1 MTDTNPDTNP
11 DKIFDQDYVPG
22 TVYFDEDGYPYANIW
37 DDEAMLHLAE
47 SRYC

>member
-1 MTDTNPDTNP
+1 MTDTNPDTIGSY
-11 DKIFDQDYVPG
+11 DDQDYVPG

-47 SRYC
+47 MRYC